1 MFGRVTFSPW
11 RRWQTA
17 SESIRFSTTRSSPSS
32 TSTWRLW
39 RQTVLLWSMF
49 AVSSLLYIS
58 LWPPHVKQTL
68 FDFQLSYSSS
78 GVTLVSNVVYRALEL
93 SRLPRLYLNKR
104 RTSSLATWL
113 KTTVDFSVCPSC
125 YLTLMYINTHYPFW
139 MRFEVNHFERFR
151 TAENISKSPEEVLTN
166 VV

>member
-39 RQTVLLWSMF
+39 RQTVLLWSMS

-68 FDFQLSYSSS
+68 FDFQLSYFFLWCDI
-78 GVTLVSNVVYRALEL
+78 GLNVVYRALEL

-113 KTTVDFSVCPSC
+113 KKHSRFLGLPQLLSNSYVYQHSLSVLNEIWSES
-125 YLTLMYINTHYPFW
+125 LWEI
-139 MRFEVNHFERFR
+139 
-151 TAENISKSPEEVLTN
+151 
-166 VV
+166 